1 MKKSQEHSG
10 GSIKGETVAYET
22 SDSVAI
28 DTPPYGQGQRD
39 DDVEIGRP
47 SHVVGIG
54 ASAGGL
60 EALQKLFESLACDTG
75 AAFVVVQHLS
85 PDFKSVMAELL
96 AKCTKMAV
104 YNVEDGVEI
113 KANTV
118 YLIRPRKNLIIA
130 EWRLHLS
137 DQMPSER
144 PSLPIDVF
152 FRSMAEDKQHKAIG
166 IILSGTGSD
175 GTRGVKAL
183 KEAGG
188 MVIVQEPSNA
198 KFDGMPHSVINSG
211 LADLIL
217 PVDDIG
223 PALEKYIKHPIIR
236 EGKSALRITL
246 DDQEDLMVQVFALL
260 RQKSK
265 IDFSHYKHTT
275 IARRI
280 ERRMGIN
287 QFHTLKQYV
296 SYLSENPSELTV
308 LGKELLIGVTRF
320 FRDEDTFEQLQK
332 RVIRKLVEQASFEE
346 GLRVWVAGCSTGEE
360 AYSLAILI
368 DEECRRVG
376 KQLAV
381 KIFATD
387 VDADALAVASS
398 AAFSADVRQDV
409 SAERITRYFKVQDD
423 QFYLNVEIRKMVIFA
438 THNMIS
444 DPPFSN
450 IDLVSCRNTLIY
462 FQHTVQ
468 KKVLASLHFALKL
481 KGILFLGAS
490 ESLGDL
496 NSYFEVLDERSRLFR
511 KLSSTRIP
519 VTTSPPSVSPSSK
532 GVYLGKVLPPLESLG
547 GMSVGSA
554 WRAPM
559 AAVTDRLINHY
570 APPCVVLNDE
580 FQAQHVFGEMS
591 QFLRTL
597 PPGKVSIN
605 IQDLVVEE
613 LVVPVSTA
621 LHKAADTRSDIFY
634 TDVCI
639 GAGDKDISINLSVMC
654 IADPELQKGPMV
666 FILVFELIETR
677 NEAQRE
683 RVKFDYQEQ
692 SRQRIR
698 DLEQQLTKKQEHLQ
712 VTIEELETTNE
723 ELQSANE
730 ELMSANEELQ
740 STNEEL
746 QSVNEEL
753 FTVNSEYQEKI
764 SELTQLNNDLD
775 NVLKSTEIAL
785 LFLDEKMQIRRFTQ
799 PIKQYI
805 PLLPSDIGR
814 PIHHIS
820 HKLRY
825 DGLLTDL
832 NSVFRTGDA
841 IQHDLLGAHNQS
853 LQVKVMPYLQGQA
866 SEVKGVV
873 LTVTNITGTRFME
886 QALRRAHYQMRLALA
901 EKGLD
906 EVLLDSLKPVN
917 LLVLEDDE
925 QDRHLLRGVLE
936 KTLGGHIESI
946 SEAASLEEAIVVL
959 LREDI
964 DLCIVDYC
972 LGPDTAVIFMERLA
986 AMNLS
991 TPVIVLSGFRQATE
1005 GLSQH
1010 ASIIYD
1016 FLHKD
1021 ELTPDSLKSS
1031 VLYTLTQ
1038 TNASHANVPLNE
1050 QKIFKEHDDSNSGVQ
1065 STISESTISEST
1077 KAHDKKSGNT
1087 AQE

>member
-1 MKKSQEHSG
+1 MKKKN
-10 GSIKGETVAYET
+10 I
-22 SDSVAI
+22 DSAEGQSEQLQGVPV
-28 DTPPYGQGQRD
+28 DTPPLSLDSTD
-39 DDVEIGRP
+39 DHTDLGRP

-60 EALQKLFESLACDTG
+60 EALQKLFETLSSDTG

-96 AKCTKMAV
+96 AKCTDMPV

-137 DQMPSER
+137 DQMPTTR

-217 PVDDIG
+217 PVDEVG

-246 DDQEDLMVQVFALL
+246 DDQEDLMAQVFALL

-296 SYLSENPSELTV
+296 SYLRDNPAELTV

-320 FRDEDTFEQLQK
+320 FRDEDTFEQLQT
-332 RVIRKLVEQASFEE
+332 RVVRKLVEQASFEE
-346 GLRVWVAGCSTGEE
+346 GIRVWVAGCSTGEE

-376 KQLAV
+376 KQLSV

-387 VDADALAVASS
+387 VDADALAVAS
-398 AAFSADVRQDV
+398 AATFSADVKQDV
-409 SAERITRYFKVQDD
+409 SPDRLARYFKVQDD
-423 QFYLNVEIRKMVIFA
+423 QFFLNVEIRKMVIFA
-438 THNMIS
+438 THNMIT

-450 IDLVSCRNTLIY
+450 IDLVSCRNALIY

-519 VTTSPPSVSPSSK
+519 VTTSPPSVSPSGK
-532 GVYLGKVLPPLESLG
+532 GTYLGKTLPPVESLG
-547 GMSVGSA
+547 AMGTGTG

-559 AAVTDRLINHY
+559 SAVADRLVNHY
-570 APPCVVLNDE
+570 APPCIVLNDD
-580 FQAQHVFGEMS
+580 FQAHHVFGEMG

-597 PPGKVSIN
+597 PPGKVSTN
-605 IQDLVVEE
+605 IQDLVVED

-621 LHKAADTRSDIFY
+621 LHKAADTRKDIFY
-634 TDVCI
+634 SDVCVRD
-639 GAGDKDISINLSVMC
+639 GDDEISINLSVMC
-654 IADPELQKGPMV
+654 ISESDLQKAPLYFV
-666 FILVFELIETR
+666 VVFELFETR
-677 NEAQRE
+677 SADHQES
-683 RVKFDYQEQ
+683 VKFDYQEQ

-785 LFLDEKMQIRRFTQ
+785 LFLDEKMQIRKFTQ

-832 NSVFRTGDA
+832 NTVFRTGDA
-841 IQHDLLGAHNQS
+841 VQHDLLGAHNQS
-853 LQVKVMPYLQGQA
+853 LQVKVMPYLQGQE
-866 SEVKGVV
+866 SSIKGVV

-886 QALRRAHYQMRLALA
+886 QALRRAHQQMRVALA

-906 EVLLDSLKPVN
+906 EVLLDSITPVN

-925 QDRHLLRGVLE
+925 QDRHVLRDVLE
-936 KTLGGHIESI
+936 ASLGGHIKSI

-959 LREDI
+959 LREQI

-986 AMNLS
+986 AMNMN
-991 TPVIVLSGFRQATE
+991 TPVIVLSGYRQATE

-1010 ASIIYD
+1010 AGMIYD

-1021 ELTPDSLKSS
+1021 EMTRDSLKSS

-1038 TNASHANVPLNE
+1038 TKAQVEDLPPPHDRVFVDGAGAGADAVAS
-1050 QKIFKEHDDSNSGVQ
+1050 DSERS
-1065 STISESTISEST
+1065 
-1077 KAHDKKSGNT
+1077 DK
-1087 AQE
+1087 